1 MSISNNQIKFNQN
14 DGLGVKQKS
23 ASEIERPIT
32 SYRTPITSD
41 NKTSLIQQMQKM
53 HLSFDEINPNVG
65 IDSIPDLSGE
75 EKTKTGLSL
84 KKKTIRRVDEIGELF
99 GTKNRSSTIDYIVQ
113 FYYYALRERM
123 KVKAQEMEDADD

>member
-1 MSISNNQIKFNQN
+1 MSISNNQIKFNRN
-14 DGLGVKQKS
+14 DGLGVKQKPV
-23 ASEIERPIT
+23 SEIERPIT

-123 KVKAQEMEDADD
+123 KTKVQEKEENDV

>member
-14 DGLGVKQKS
+14 DGLGVKQETM
-23 ASEIERPIT
+23 SEIEQPIT
-32 SYRTPITSD
+32 SYRSPITSD
-41 NKTSLIQQMQKM
+41 NKNSLIQQMQKM

-123 KVKAQEMEDADD
+123 KAKAQEKEDAND

>member
-1 MSISNNQIKFNQN
+1 MLERF
-14 DGLGVKQKS
+14 LVPKS
-23 ASEIERPIT
+23 SPIT

>member
-14 DGLGVKQKS
+14 DSLGVKQETM
-23 ASEIERPIT
+23 SEIEQPIT
-32 SYRTPITSD
+32 SYRSPITSD
-41 NKTSLIQQMQKM
+41 NKNSLIQQMQKM

-123 KVKAQEMEDADD
+123 KAKAQEKEDAND